1 MTLSEARSWEGT
13 MSDVR
18 TDGEASE
25 YSRRESI
32 TSRSL
37 SDWNCSD
44 SVRTDDKASSGAC
57 STASSLFKVIR
68 VPDRDVQYLSTIN
81 VTEYRRCTW
90 VQ

>member
-1 MTLSEARSWEGT
+1 

-44 SVRTDDKASSGAC
+44 SVRADDKGSSGAC
-57 STASSLFKVIR
+57 STASSLFKVPTYNYPSTL
-68 VPDRDVQYLSTIN
+68 VPRTQIVFLFLPTAKPITSRKPTH
-81 VTEYRRCTW
+81 
-90 VQ
+90 